1 MANVGLKLATIA
13 LLDDNGKIVADADKG
28 LSANGLL
35 AIDHSM
41 LGSTQANITNLEGA
55 VVVVPGN
62 NDLQDSYTQPAKPS
76 IALTVNNMPGDV
88 KNKITGYTSDG
99 KGGYVY
105 SGSKPKVAL
114 LVETQTLDRKY
125 SVYFA
130 FGSCIVSAASQNIKS
145 DTDTTINREAD
156 ALTFTALTVDRW
168 EEPYKN
174 FLASDTGFDEK
185 AMLADVFNGYTATT
199 GGTTTGGSG
208 SGQG

>member
-1 MANVGLKLATIA
+1 MAIVGLKLATIA

-41 LGSTQANITNLEGA
+41 LGSTQADITNLEGA
-55 VVVVPGN
+55 VQVISGN
-62 NDLQDSYTQPAKPS
+62 NVLQDSYTQPSKPS
-76 IALTVNNMPGDV
+76 IALTVNNMPGNV

-105 SGSKPKVAL
+105 SGSKPKVGL
-114 LVETQTLDRKY
+114 LVESQTLDRKN

-130 FGSCIVSAASQNIKS
+130 FGLCNVSAAAQKIQS

-168 EEPYKN
+168 NEPYKN
-174 FLASDTGFDEK
+174 FLGVDTGFDEN
-185 AMLADVFNGYTATT
+185 AMLADVFNGYTAT
-199 GGTTTGGSG
+199 GVSAPK
-208 SGQG
+208 

>member
-1 MANVGLKLATIA
+1 MAIVGLKLATIA
-13 LLDDNGKIVADADKG
+13 LLDDDGKIVADADKG

-35 AIDHSM
+35 AIDHAM

-55 VVVVPGN
+55 VQVISGN

-105 SGSKPKVAL
+105 SGTKPKVGL
-114 LVETQTLDRKY
+114 LVETQTLDRKS

-130 FGSCIVSAASQNIKS
+130 FGVCNVSAASQNIVS

-168 EEPYKN
+168 NQPYKN
-174 FLASDTGFDEK
+174 FLSADTGFDEK
-185 AMLADVFNGYTATT
+185 TMLADVFDGYTATPA
-199 GGTTTGGSG
+199 TTGGSG
-208 SGQG
+208 QD

>member
-1 MANVGLKLATIA
+1 MAYVGLKLATIA

-55 VVVVPGN
+55 VQTVSGN

-76 IALTVNNMPGDV
+76 IALTVNNMPGGI
-88 KNKITGYTSDG
+88 KNKILGYTSDG

-105 SGSKPKVAL
+105 SGSKPKVGL
-114 LVETQTLDRKY
+114 LVETQTLDRKN

-130 FGSCIVSAASQNIKS
+130 FAVCNVSAASQNIQS

-168 EEPYKN
+168 NQPYKN
-174 FLASDTGFDEK
+174 FLGADEGFSE
-185 AMLADVFNGYTATT
+185 ATMLADVFNGYTATT
-199 GGTTTGGSG
+199 AGGTGTGNTGS
-208 SGQG
+208 

>member
-1 MANVGLKLATIA
+1 MAIVGLKLATIA

-35 AIDHSM
+35 AIDHAM

-55 VVVVPGN
+55 VKVVAGN
-62 NDLQDSYTQPAKPS
+62 NSLQDSYTEPAKPT
-76 IALTVNNMPGDV
+76 IALTVNNMPGDI

-105 SGSKPKVAL
+105 SGSKPKVGL
-114 LVETQTLDRKY
+114 LVESQTLDRKN

-130 FGSCIVSAASQNIKS
+130 FGECNVSAASQNILS
-145 DTDTTINREAD
+145 DTDTAINREAD

-168 EEPYKN
+168 GQPYKN
-174 FLASDTGFDEK
+174 FLGGDTGFDEK
-185 AMLADVFNGYTATT
+185 TMLADVFNGYTS
-199 GGTTTGGSG
+199 TTTGGSG
-208 SGQG
+208 QG